1 MNKTCALILAATA
14 AIAAIV
20 ATGCTGD
27 NGNQRHTVLVP
38 SLPGS
43 TTYDGSCHPADEGLR
58 VEPEDPAISCRR
70 PDAARGPDELN
81 VQASIKNVLAGVP
94 CATVCPTCESAG
106 GDCIHLN
113 GGRCICA

>member
-14 AIAAIV
+14 AIAAI
-20 ATGCTGD
+20 ATTGCTGD

-58 VEPEDPAISCRR
+58 VELEDSAISCRSH
-70 PDAARGPDELN
+70 AAACGPDELN
-81 VQASIKNVLAGVP
+81 LQTSIKNVSAGAP
-94 CATVCPTCESAG
+94 CANVCPTCVRDG
-106 GDCIHLN
+106 GYCIRL
-113 GGRCICA
+113 GTDRCICA